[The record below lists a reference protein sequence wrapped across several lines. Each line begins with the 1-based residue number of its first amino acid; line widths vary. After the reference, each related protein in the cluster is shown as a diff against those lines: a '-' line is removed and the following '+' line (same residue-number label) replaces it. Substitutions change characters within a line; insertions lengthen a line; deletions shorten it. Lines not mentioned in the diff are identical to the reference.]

1 MRVHLSIDADLSEG
15 MEMTATA
22 PAPDVDATSQD
33 DVVAGQHRE
42 VRVVSQILKI
52 ITRYLD
58 GDNLDCDGIDE
69 LAGRGVQFTAR
80 TLHTPM
86 AGAAGITDAPIWYDR
101 QQDGDLTA
109 LDLVDS
115 HASPANGLVLVEV
128 YTTQGHEACRATA
141 RLLGE
146 EGVAFTEMSAES
158 HQSLLH
164 SRGITTTP
172 AVVLRAPGSGRI
184 ITSWQGHRPD
194 LITRYLTEDTQPTD
208 DEGPF
213 GGDAA

>member
-52 ITRYLD
+52 ITSYLD
-58 GDNLDCDGIDE
+58 GDNLDRDGIDE
-69 LAGRGVQFTAR
+69 LAGQGVQFTAR

-164 SRGITTTP
+164 SQGITTTP

>member
-22 PAPDVDATSQD
+22 PAPSVDATSRD
-33 DVVAGQHRE
+33 DVVAGQRRE
-42 VRVVSQILKI
+42 IRVVSQILKI
-52 ITRYLD
+52 ITSYLD
-58 GDNLDCDGIDE
+58 GDDLDRDGIDE
-69 LAGRGVQFTAR
+69 LADQGVQFTAR

-86 AGAAGITDAPIWYDR
+86 AGVAGITGAPIWYDR

-115 HASPANGLVLVEV
+115 HASPSNGLVLVEA
-128 YTTQGHEACRATA
+128 YTTQGHEACRATT
-141 RLLGE
+141 RLLVE

-158 HQSLLH
+158 HQSLLL
-164 SRGITTTP
+164 SRGITITP
-172 AVVLRAPGSGRI
+172 AVVLRAPSSRRI

-194 LITRYLTEDTQPTD
+194 LIARYLTD
-208 DEGPF
+208 DEIPF